1 MSFYDVTDKY
11 IQDKGLHRKGGYR
24 GILSRKDLKSEIS
37 VAVFAATPPEVL
49 KPIVKAKGISLILL
63 EEIIQP
69 ELDDKYLSKI
79 NYTYLTTSYLLHE
92 CLLPILTRK
101 LILHDYLSCVFK
113 FYQICFR
120 DG

>member
-1 MSFYDVTDKY
+1 MSFYDVTHKY

-79 NYTYLTTSYLLHE
+79 NYTYLTTSYLLG
-92 CLLPILTRK
+92 
-101 LILHDYLSCVFK
+101 SS
-113 FYQICFR
+113 QICVIIFAYVR
-120 DG
+120 LNAYWSGLLGLF